1 MAGTRPRPKD
11 SLFDVV
17 REGPVYPLAT
27 LSGDSGSAV
36 TWGSRATR
44 KLSCCR
50 RSTPSRNG
58 LAEVLWPGGR
68 AQNTGLPPAVALS
81 GPRTTKVERLRTHPG
96 PECPVSTRQDAT
108 ARSRS
113 SSAIVHFFR
122 HRDLLSTPTR
132 TKLVPGNSR
141 NKRRRCPP
149 GPNST
154 SETESHGEGVLPRP
168 PLRHRSAPASRAQDN
183 ALAGCRTEQ
192 LLLDT
197 WKTSA
202 WWKRWFMAIRARNS
216 TQDRSRLPQGFTA
229 TLEASS
235 AFLGSAKVMVR
246 LESCE

>member
-1 MAGTRPRPKD
+1 MGSKQRQRRDSDARGNTGQDERPWDGRVSESSFRD
-11 SLFDVV
+11 
-17 REGPVYPLAT
+17 PLANCYAY
-27 LSGDSGSAV
+27 LD
-36 TWGSRATR
+36 
-44 KLSCCR
+44 
-50 RSTPSRNG
+50 RSPSPSEN
-58 LAEVLWPGGR
+58 
-68 AQNTGLPPAVALS
+68 
-81 GPRTTKVERLRTHPG
+81 HPG
-96 PECPVSTRQDAT
+96 PERPVSTRQDAT

-113 SSAIVHFFR
+113 SFAIVHFFR

-168 PLRHRSAPASRAQDN
+168 PPLRHRSAPASRAQDN

-216 TQDRSRLPQGFTA
+216 TPDRSRLPQGFTA